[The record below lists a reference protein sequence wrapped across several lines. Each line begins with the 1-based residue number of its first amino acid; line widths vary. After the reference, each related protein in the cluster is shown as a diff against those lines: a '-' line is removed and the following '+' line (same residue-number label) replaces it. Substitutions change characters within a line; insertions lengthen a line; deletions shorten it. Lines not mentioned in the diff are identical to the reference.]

1 MSDRQTAKIQ
11 LTFEVNFDHD
21 APESQRMDAALGIA
35 HDLMQTVRGYCRSS
49 EDRLRF
55 KQTDK
60 PRVMFVHTD
69 KGDSFL

>member
-1 MSDRQTAKIQ
+1 
-11 LTFEVNFDHD
+11 
-21 APESQRMDAALGIA
+21 MDAALAIA
-35 HDLMQTVRGYCRSS
+35 QDLLTGVRSDCRSS

-69 KGDSFL
+69 NGDTFL